1 MISISINLEVVRMFF
16 FNAVSLVNSL
26 DNVFPIEQDW
36 FFVLFVCFFFVYLKH
51 PSFCAHHLSML
62 ESGLELVRLFILI
75 LYCISCM
82 SLSGTIVSKIF

>member
-36 FFVLFVCFFFVYLKH
+36 FFVLFVCFFF
-51 PSFCAHHLSML
+51 F
-62 ESGLELVRLFILI
+62 
-75 LYCISCM
+75 
-82 SLSGTIVSKIF
+82 